1 VIKQYPPPV
10 TPQAP
15 VLVACAHGTRSASGR
30 RAIART
36 RLDVAALRPGLE
48 VVAAYVD
55 VQKPQLRDVV
65 RRLSDAGRSC
75 VVVPLL
81 LACGYHVRV
90 DVTQAVAEGR
100 GLAVE
105 APALGPDP
113 ALVDVLV
120 DRLAEVGSGD
130 GTTPGNDDAAL
141 VLGAA
146 GSSDPD
152 AVADVEQVAADLAA
166 RIGRPVTTGYLSAAA
181 PTLADAVAAAR
192 TGGRPVTTVTFLLS
206 PGFFADRLAEAGA
219 DRATAPLA
227 PHPRLAELVLRR
239 YDDAVASFPGR
250 VSPRLPRS

>member
-1 VIKQYPPPV
+1 M
-10 TPQAP
+10 TPAAP
-15 VLVACAHGTRSASGR
+15 VLVACSHGTRSAAGR
-30 RAIART
+30 RAMARL

-48 VVAAYVD
+48 VATAYVD
-55 VQKPQLRDVV
+55 VQKPLLRDVV
-65 RRLSDAGRSC
+65 GRLADAGRSC

-81 LACGYHVRV
+81 LASGYHVRV
-90 DVTQAVAEGR
+90 DVAQAVAQGR

-105 APALGPDP
+105 APPLGPDP

-120 DRLAEVGSGD
+120 DRLAEVGRRND
-130 GTTPGNDDAAL
+130 ITPGNDGAAL

-181 PTLADAVAAAR
+181 PPLAEAVAAAR
-192 TGGRPVTTVTFLLS
+192 TGGRSVTTVTFLLS
-206 PGFFADRLAEAGA
+206 PGFFADRIAEAGA
-219 DRATAPLA
+219 DRATAPMA

-239 YDDAVASFPGR
+239 YDDAVMSAPGR
-250 VSPRLPRS
+250 VSPPRRPRS

>member
-1 VIKQYPPPV
+1 V
-10 TPQAP
+10 TTAAP
-15 VLVACAHGTRSASGR
+15 VLVACSHGTRSAAGR
-30 RAIART
+30 RAIARL

-48 VVAAYVD
+48 VAAAYVD
-55 VQKPQLRDVV
+55 VQKPLVRDVV

-90 DVTQAVAEGR
+90 DVAQAVAEGR

-120 DRLAEVGSGD
+120 DRLAQAWAGD
-130 GTTPGNDDAAL
+130 GTGPGDSTL

-166 RIGRPVTTGYLSAAA
+166 RIGRRVTTGYLSAATPA
-181 PTLADAVAAAR
+181 LPQAVEAAR
-192 TGGRPVTTVTFLLS
+192 DGGRPVTTVTFLLS
-206 PGFFADRLAEAGA
+206 PGFFADRIADAGA

-239 YDDAVASFPGR
+239 YDEALAVSGR
-250 VSPRLPRS
+250 VSRRA